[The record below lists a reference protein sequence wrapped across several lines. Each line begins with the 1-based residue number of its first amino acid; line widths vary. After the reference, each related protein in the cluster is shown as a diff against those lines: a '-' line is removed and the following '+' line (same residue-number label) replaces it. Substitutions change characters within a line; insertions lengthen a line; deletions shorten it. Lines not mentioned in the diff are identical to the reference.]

1 MKMSLQYKLLYS
13 FMALIIVVLVG
24 MSVGASTLIRDYF
37 LDKKQQELVTQSFEI
52 ARVSNEFFE
61 GHMNEEQFSSFLRN
75 VDTLTGARVWV
86 VDHTSRTIIMS
97 DSRCNQVSQNENNA
111 GAACDLGE
119 NKASFILLGIM
130 DEFASDID
138 EVFHGKVWAK
148 SYYHPYYRENMMM
161 VAVPIAQKND
171 SIKGAVMLSAPAKG
185 INNFLQRVYYYIS
198 VAGILAL
205 LLAIGVAHW
214 LARGIVGPL
223 KAMQKTAGAMAHG
236 DYNTRV
242 TIQSQDELEELGAS
256 LNTLAKELA
265 YSGEQAEKLE
275 KLRREFIAN
284 VSHELRTPLTVIR
297 GYNEALFDGTVVDQE
312 MAEKYHRMVRDE
324 TIRLERMIKDLLDL
338 SRLQSGSMKMDKE
351 KIPLSNLVD
360 GVASMFGQRAE
371 QAEIDLVVNT
381 VNGIPDIW
389 GNGDRLTQLL
399 LILLDNA
406 LKFTLPGAKVRVET
420 ATEDD
425 NVVLTVAD
433 TGIGIPAVDLPFIWE
448 RFYKVDKAHTRSK
461 SGTGLGLAI
470 GKEIIEMHEATVEVT
485 SSPEQGTIFKI
496 RFPLEK

>member
-1 MKMSLQYKLLYS
+1 
-13 FMALIIVVLVG
+13 
-24 MSVGASTLIRDYF
+24 
-37 LDKKQQELVTQSFEI
+37 
-52 ARVSNEFFE
+52 
-61 GHMNEEQFSSFLRN
+61 
-75 VDTLTGARVWV
+75 
-86 VDHTSRTIIMS
+86 
-97 DSRCNQVSQNENNA
+97 
-111 GAACDLGE
+111 
-119 NKASFILLGIM
+119 
-130 DEFASDID
+130 
-138 EVFHGKVWAK
+138 
-148 SYYHPYYRENMMM
+148 
-161 VAVPIAQKND
+161 
-171 SIKGAVMLSAPAKG
+171 
-185 INNFLQRVYYYIS
+185 
-198 VAGILAL
+198 
-205 LLAIGVAHW
+205 
-214 LARGIVGPL
+214 
-223 KAMQKTAGAMAHG
+223 
-236 DYNTRV
+236 
-242 TIQSQDELEELGAS
+242 LEELGAS

-406 LKFTLPGAKVRVET
+406 VKFTLPGGEVRVET
-420 ATEDD
+420 AVEGD
-425 NVVLTVAD
+425 NIVLTVAD
-433 TGIGIPAVDLPFIWE
+433 TGIGIPAADLPFIWE

-461 SGTGLGLAI
+461 LGTGLGLAI
-470 GKEIIEMHEATVEVT
+470 GQEIIEMHEATVEVT

-496 RFPLEK
+496 RFPLKK